1 MELIITEKPSQ
12 ARKIAEALA
21 DKKIKESKNKKVSYY
36 SLEHNGKEITI
47 VPSVGHLFNLAEKN
61 KKGWTYPVFDLEWK
75 PSHEIKKSAAFTKPY
90 VETIKKLCKDVSE
103 IVVAT
108 DYDIEGST
116 IGWNIVKF
124 ICNKKD
130 GKRMKFSTLTKDE
143 LVDSYEKASKH
154 LDFAQIEA
162 GETRHFL
169 DALYGFN
176 LSRALTLSIKAA
188 GKGFKVLSTG
198 RVQGPAL
205 KIIADR
211 ELEIKSFKSVPY
223 WEIELIAKELN
234 SWHEKDKF
242 WDENEAK
249 EVLKKI
255 KGKKAIVSKI
265 EKKAFKQSPPNP
277 FDLTSLQLEAYRT
290 LRISPKQTLE
300 IAQELYTN
308 GLISYPRTSSQKLPP
323 AIDYKKILEGL
334 SKNKDYAQL
343 CEELLKKRS
352 LRPNDGKKED
362 RAHPA
367 IYPVGLETS
376 LADRYKQL
384 YDLIVHR
391 FLATFCDEA
400 TRETNTIT
408 IEVDGENFIA
418 KGTRTANP
426 GWHKFYGRFL
436 ILEERELPK
445 LKEKQELN
453 VKAIE
458 LHNNETQPPKRYTP
472 ASIIKK
478 MESLGLGTKA
488 TRSEIIDTLY
498 QRNYISDEP
507 IKATQLGIK
516 TVETLEKYTPSIL
529 DQKLTK
535 HFEDDMEEIQDG
547 KKHKDA
553 IIKEAEESLTKI
565 LLDFKEKE
573 KLIGASLGEAY
584 VETQIQESLIGR
596 CPICKEG
603 TLRITYSKKTKSKFI
618 ACNKYPDCKTTFSL
632 PKFALVKPT
641 KKECTSCQFPTLL
654 VIRKGKRPYEHC
666 LNQNCPKKL
675 EWIKQQETKLESN

>member
-12 ARKIAEALA
+12 ARKLAEALA
-21 DKKIKESKNKKVSYY
+21 DKKIKESKNKKISYY
-36 SLEHNGKEITI
+36 ILEHNGKEITI
-47 VPSVGHLFNLAEKN
+47 VSSVGHLFNLAEKN

-75 PSHEIKKSAAFTKPY
+75 PSYEIKKSAAFTKPY
-90 VETIKKLCKDVSE
+90 VETIKKLCKDASE
-103 IVVAT
+103 IIVAT

-143 LVDSYEKASKH
+143 LIDSYENASKH

-169 DALYGFN
+169 DAIYGFN

-211 ELEIKSFKSVPY
+211 ELEIKNFKSVPY

-234 SWHEKDKF
+234 SWHERDKF
-242 WDENEAK
+242 WDEKEAK
-249 EVLKKI
+249 DVLKKI
-255 KGKKAIVSKI
+255 KEKKAIVSKI
-265 EKKAFKQSPPNP
+265 EKKEFKQNPPNP

-323 AIDYKKILEGL
+323 SINYKKILEGL
-334 SKNKDYAQL
+334 SKNKKYSQL

-352 LRPNDGKKED
+352 LKPNDGKKED

-376 LADRYKQL
+376 LADRYEQL

-391 FLATFCDEA
+391 FLATFSEDA

-408 IEVDGENFIA
+408 TDVDGENFIA
-418 KGTRTANP
+418 KGTRTTNP

-436 ILEERELPK
+436 ILEEQELPK

-453 VKAIE
+453 VKEIK

-516 TVETLEKYTPSIL
+516 TVEALEKYTPRIL

-535 HFEDDMEEIQDG
+535 HFEDEMEEIQDG
-547 KKHKDA
+547 KKHKNA
-553 IIKEAEESLTKI
+553 VIKEAEESLTKV

-584 VETQIQESLIGR
+584 VETQIQESLIGK
-596 CPICKEG
+596 CPVCKDG

-632 PKFALVKPT
+632 PKFALIKPT
-641 KKECTSCQFPTLL
+641 KKECSSCQFPTLL

-675 EWIKQQETKLESN
+675 EWIKQQEAKQ